1 MYSKRPTLIATLRP
15 QVQPEPKF
23 QAGTT
28 DPYINETV
36 TYIVELDE
44 EAIRKK
50 LYDNFFASLSS
61 T

>member
-1 MYSKRPTLIATLRP
+1 MYSKRPPLIATFHP

-28 DPYINETV
+28 NPYINETV
-36 TYIVELDE
+36 TYIAELVE

-50 LYDNFFASLSS
+50 SCNNFFASLSS